1 MSKPCSKL
9 SSNLSEE
16 QLSVWLRGLLSV
28 ASADNE
34 YSQKEQNLIQELLN
48 HNQITDLEPIKPS
61 EIATAFGNNATL
73 AQNFL
78 RTAVMV
84 ALVDGDYS
92 ESEHKLIQEFC
103 TALNQELNI
112 MTNLKNQLES
122 PYTLHCDP
130 LEPVKEW
137 LDHLDIHDC
146 RIARFLCR
154 AIPAQCP
161 FERDVFIFGRK
172 VGHIPPMC
180 KINPLYD
187 QLVGLR
193 FRSLSFLVDECG
205 EDISEFC

>member
-1 MSKPCSKL
+1 MSNPKISSK
-9 SSNLSEE
+9 LSEE

-34 YSQKEQNLIQELLN
+34 YSQKEQDLIQELLN

-61 EIATAFGNNATL
+61 EIATVFGNNATL

-84 ALVDGDYS
+84 ALVDGNYS
-92 ESEHKLIQEFC
+92 DTEHKLIQEFC

-112 MTNLKNQLES
+112 MTNLRNQLES
-122 PYTLHCDP
+122 PHENHHDP
-130 LEPVKEW
+130 LDPVKEW
-137 LDHLDIHDC
+137 LDHLDIHDSK
-146 RIARFLCR
+146 IARFLCKV
-154 AIPAQCP
+154 IPAQCP
-161 FERDVFIFGRK
+161 FERDIFVFGRK
-172 VGHIPPMC
+172 VAHIPAMC

-193 FRSLSFLVDECG
+193 FRSLSYLVDECG